1 MAEST
6 EHKARRLIETNRV
19 TVVTDAA
26 NGQMTARVKGDSAIW
41 DVVRHDDHWSCTCT
55 CTCPSR
61 TRCSHMRATVIAARG
76 EQDQ

>member
-26 NGQMTARVKGDSAIW
+26 NGQMTARVKGDSGIW
-41 DVVRHDDHWSCTCT
+41 DVVRHDDHWS